1 MEQFGKRGGCWHE
14 RCWHEFKTDGK
25 FCEISFWSSKWKSGE
40 KPGSMKEWDKKAFA
54 KMKVPLRH
62 LQGVMSAMAGVKFT
76 LNKFLLAKRI
86 EGSGL
91 EKSAKAFLKG
101 AEWLLNKALE
111 PRIPYLPLDCEM
123 GRLWNPSEGEA
134 LEARKAVR
142 ELEKRYLFRIICEDR
157 ETGETVELGPE
168 DGVPWRK

>member
-1 MEQFGKRGGCWHE
+1 MF
-14 RCWHEFKTDGK
+14 
-25 FCEISFWSSKWKSGE
+25 E
-40 KPGSMKEWDKKAFA
+40 KD
-54 KMKVPLRH
+54 
-62 LQGVMSAMAGVKFT
+62 
-76 LNKFLLAKRI
+76 
-86 EGSGL
+86 
-91 EKSAKAFLKG
+91 

-157 ETGETVELGPE
+157 ETGETALRFGSNPIAPPIRPKGGVGRGERPFPFPRAGELFL
-168 DGVPWRK
+168 VPRFILLNVII